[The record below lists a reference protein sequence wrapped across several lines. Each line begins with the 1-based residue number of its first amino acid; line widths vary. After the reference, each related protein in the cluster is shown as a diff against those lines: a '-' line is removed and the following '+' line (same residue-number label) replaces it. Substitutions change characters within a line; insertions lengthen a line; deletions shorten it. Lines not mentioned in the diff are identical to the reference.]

1 MKKVLITG
9 ASDGIGKAIAHALD
23 KDGYSLYLF
32 GRTPSKMDAL
42 DIKHLNKKYTFDM
55 KDRDAL
61 NNALEDIQKD
71 GGVDILI
78 NNAGFNAGKAEVK
91 DILVDDLQ
99 AMFDVNTIAPMICIQ
114 KCIPSMLEKKD
125 GLIINVLSSCC
136 LFNNPNNGG
145 YTASKNAFESLSK
158 ILVKEVKEKGIKV
171 LDVYPGGVDTNFR
184 EIDRPD
190 YLKPETVARHV
201 VYAIE
206 NNEDGMIQEIV
217 VRPIVESNY

>member
-1 MKKVLITG
+1 MKNVLITG
-9 ASDGIGKAIAHALD
+9 ASDGIGKAIAYALD
-23 KDGYSLYLF
+23 KEGYSLYLF

-42 DIKHLNKKYTFDM
+42 DIKHIAKKYTFDM
-55 KDRDAL
+55 QDQNAL
-61 NNALEDIQKD
+61 NAALEDIQVS

-91 DILVDDLQ
+91 DILVSNLQ
-99 AMFDVNTIAPMICIQ
+99 AMLNVNTIAPMICIQ
-114 KCIPSMLEKKD
+114 KCIPSMLEKKE
-125 GLIINVLSSCC
+125 GMIINILSSCC

-158 ILVKEVKEKGIKV
+158 ILLKEVKDKGIKV
-171 LDVYPGGVDTNFR
+171 LDVYPGGVDTSFR
-184 EIDRPD
+184 TLDRPD
-190 YLKPETVARHV
+190 YLRPETIAKHV

-217 VRPIVESNY
+217 VRPVVESNF